1 MSRAQESAPAGLRE
15 PFDASHPPALAIYCS
30 DGRFTNAV
38 ESLARASG
46 HPRVDTL
53 TLPGG
58 PALLCLGAANLSEID
73 TVGRAAQF
81 LIEGH
86 HTRHVLLVAHQ
97 GCGYYR
103 RRYPRFSDAK
113 IEEHQREHLALAA
126 KALARQHPDLFIERY
141 YARVAQGMIELQPV

>member
-1 MSRAQESAPAGLRE
+1 MSRPRPATAPPLRE
-15 PFDASHPPALAIYCS
+15 PFEASHPPALAIYCS

-46 HPRVDTL
+46 HDRVDTL

-58 PALLCLGAANLSEID
+58 PALLCPAAANLSEVD

-81 LIEGH
+81 LIDGH
-86 HTRHVLLVAHQ
+86 KTRHLVLVAHQ

-103 RRYPRFSDAK
+103 RRYPRLPEAH
-113 IEEHQREHLALAA
+113 IEKHQLDHLALAA
-126 KALARQHPDLFIERY
+126 KILARKYPELSIERY
-141 YARVAQGMIELQPV
+141 YARVAQGMIELHPV

>member
-1 MSRAQESAPAGLRE
+1 MSRVRHQTSQPLRE

-46 HPRVDTL
+46 HDRIDTL

-58 PALLCLGAANLSEID
+58 PALLCPAAANLSEVD

-86 HTRHVLLVAHQ
+86 KTRHLILVAHQ

-103 RRYPRFSDAK
+103 KRYPRLPDAH
-113 IEEHQREHLALAA
+113 IEKHQLDHLAVAS
-126 KALARQHPDLFIERY
+126 KALARKYPELQIERY
-141 YARVAQGMIELQPV
+141 YARVNQAVIELHPV

>member
-1 MSRAQESAPAGLRE
+1 MTREVSRPLRE

-38 ESLARASG
+38 ESLARTSG
-46 HPRVDTL
+46 HERVDTL

-58 PALLCLGAANLSEID
+58 PALLCPAAANLSEVD
-73 TVGRAAQF
+73 TVARAAQF

-86 HTRHVLLVAHQ
+86 RTRHVLLVAHQ

-103 RRYPRFSDAK
+103 KRYPRLPDDQV
-113 IEEHQREHLALAA
+113 ERHQLEHLALAT
-126 KALARQHPDLFIERY
+126 KILSRKHPDLYIERY
-141 YARVAQGMIELQPV
+141 YARVSQGMIELHPI